1 MQLTFYGA
9 AHQVTGSCY
18 MLETMGKRILIDC
31 GMLQGQDVYEHDYE
45 SMNPANLDMVLLTHA
60 HIDHSGYLPLI
71 YKKGLKCPILMV
83 DATLHLCSIMLRDS
97 AHIQEFEAEWRNR
110 KGKRRGEEA
119 IEPIYD
125 MNDAQGAISLME
137 GIQYNHEVNIFD
149 NVKIRFTDAGHLLGS
164 ANIEI
169 WVTEDGITKKIVF
182 SGDIGNVDQPLINDP
197 TYVTEA
203 DYVIMESTY
212 GDRLH
217 GERPNY
223 VKSLA
228 NILQE
233 TFDKGGNVVIPSFAV
248 GRTQE
253 ILYFI
258 RQIKEQGLVKNH
270 ANFPVYVDSPLAVE
284 ATSIYSKDT
293 VGYMDEEAME
303 LINAGINPITF
314 PDLKFSISS
323 DDSKLINSDEVP
335 KVIISASGMCE
346 AGRIR
351 HHLKHNL
358 WRKECTIL
366 FVGYQANGTLGRN
379 LVDGAKK
386 VKIFGEE
393 IEVNANIMVLAGIS
407 GHADKNGLIKWIKSF
422 TNNPERVFVCHG
434 QEEVCDSFA
443 KDLTEMGFNALAPY
457 AGEAYDL
464 LKNERV
470 KEAKFI
476 GTAKSAKKTAAKS
489 SVFMRLFN
497 AGQKLLRVIQLNQE
511 GANKDLT
518 RFAEEVES
526 LAEKWDRDE
535 EL

>member
-9 AHQVTGSCY
+9 AHEVTGSCY
-18 MLETMGKRILIDC
+18 MLETKGRRILIDC
-31 GMLQGQDVYEHDYE
+31 GMLQGQDVHEHDYE
-45 SMNPANLDMVLLTHA
+45 SMNPASLDMVLLTHA
-60 HIDHSGYLPLI
+60 HIDHSGYLPLL

-97 AHIQEFEAEWRNR
+97 AHIQEFEAEWKNR

-119 IEPIYD
+119 VEPIYD

-137 GIQYNHEVNIFD
+137 GVQYGHEVNLFD
-149 NVKIRFTDAGHLLGS
+149 NVKVRFTDAGHLLGS
-164 ANIEI
+164 ASIEI
-169 WVTEDGITKKIVF
+169 WVTEDDVTKKIVF
-182 SGDIGNVDQPLINDP
+182 SGDIGNFDQPLINDP
-197 TYVTEA
+197 AYVSEA

-212 GDRLH
+212 GNRLH
-217 GERPNY
+217 GEKPNY
-223 VKSLA
+223 VKELA

-233 TFDKGGNVVIPSFAV
+233 TLDKGGNVVIPSFAV

-270 ANFPVYVDSPLAVE
+270 DHFPVYVDSPLAVE

-303 LINAGINPITF
+303 LIKAGINPISF
-314 PDLKFSISS
+314 ADLKFSISS
-323 DDSKLINSDEVP
+323 EDSKFINSDEEP

-393 IEVNANIMVLAGIS
+393 IDVAANIMVLSGIS
-407 GHADKNGLIKWIKSF
+407 GHADRNGLLKWINSF
-422 TNNPERVFVCHG
+422 ETKPERVFVCHG
-434 QEEVCDSFA
+434 QEEVCDLFA
-443 KDLTEMGFNALAPY
+443 KDLCDMGFKAIAPY

-464 LKNERV
+464 VHFEKV

-476 GTAKSAKKTAAKS
+476 GEDKKSRKKAIKS
-489 SVFMRLFN
+489 EIFMRLFN
-497 AGQKLLRVIQLNQE
+497 AGQTLLRVIQLNQD
-511 GANKDLT
+511 GANKDIT

-526 LAEKWDRDE
+526 LAKKWDRE
-535 EL
+535 G